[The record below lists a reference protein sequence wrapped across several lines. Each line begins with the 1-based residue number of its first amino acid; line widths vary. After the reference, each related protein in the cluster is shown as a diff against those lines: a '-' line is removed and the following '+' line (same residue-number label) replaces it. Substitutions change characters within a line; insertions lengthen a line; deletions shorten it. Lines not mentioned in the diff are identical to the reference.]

1 MSPIQTPQLPQWASR
16 AGTWL
21 LDLLFPKKCPFC
33 QRILEDPRAP
43 ACPDCQKTL
52 PWLSGREAER
62 PEEFTSG
69 CLSPLAYRGRVPDS
83 VHRYKFPG
91 TPSYAGAYGLLIAQ
105 CVRDNRAAPLDLVTW
120 VPLSPKRK
128 RKRGFDQAEA
138 LARAAA
144 QELGLPVRGTLEK
157 FRNNGPQSH
166 LHEASERRANVLGAY
181 RLREGAEPAGLRI
194 LLVDD
199 VVTSGATL
207 SECARLL
214 RSAGA
219 AEVLCATLAQAR
231 KS

>member
-62 PEEFTSG
+62 PVEFTSG

-166 LHEASERRANVLGAY
+166 
-181 RLREGAEPAGLRI
+181 P
-194 LLVDD
+194 
-199 VVTSGATL
+199 
-207 SECARLL
+207 
-214 RSAGA
+214 
-219 AEVLCATLAQAR
+219 
-231 KS
+231 